1 MNNLIL
7 GSKIFLS
14 IFQYGHV
21 IRVPVT
27 VISIQHKIFTVE
39 YQTPDIWFV
48 VTLLIKLYDEILN
61 EVVLTLK

>member
-1 MNNLIL
+1 MKNLKL

-21 IRVPVT
+21 TRVPVT

-48 VTLLIKLYDEILN
+48 VTLLIKFYDEILN